1 MFIST
6 KNDQKSSRSIIML
19 RFGETKVT
27 KENFYAEKKQYKFW
41 MLMLTE

>member
-6 KNDQKSSRSIIML
+6 KNDQKSSRSIKML

-27 KENFYAEKKQYKFW
+27 KKHFYAEKNQ
-41 MLMLTE
+41 